1 MANRLKILLTGFEPY
16 GAYPENVSWA
26 VAEGVAACAVS
37 GVQVVVEQLPVSFRR
52 VGVALRAAVER
63 HRPDCVV
70 MLGQSAASADLK
82 LERVALN
89 LMDSAKGDNDG
100 YRPSEEPICAVGP
113 LARCTTLPL
122 KTLCHTV
129 GQHHRGVTISNMCG
143 LYVCN
148 RLYYEA
154 LQLATEM
161 PMEVLFVHLPL
172 FQGQRGVT
180 PREGQFTLVELT
192 ETLCTLLEAIRNEKN
207 TIFVKQELT
216 QQ

>member
-1 MANRLKILLTGFEPY
+1 MTKPIKILLTGFEPY

-26 VAEGVAACAVS
+26 VAEGVTACAVS
-37 GVQVVVEQLPVSFRR
+37 EAQVVAEQLPVSFRR
-52 VGVALRAAVER
+52 VGAALRAAVEH
-63 HRPDCVV
+63 HRPDCLV
-70 MLGQSAASADLK
+70 MLGQSPASTNVK

-100 YRPSEEPICAVGP
+100 YRPDEEPICAVGP
-113 LARCTTLPL
+113 LARSTTLPL
-122 KTLCHTV
+122 KTLCQAV
-129 GQHHRGVTISNMCG
+129 GQRHRGVTISNSCG

-154 LQLATEM
+154 LQLAAEM

-180 PREGQFTLVELT
+180 PREGQFTLAELT
-192 ETLCTLLEAIRNEKN
+192 ETLCTLLEAIRNEK
-207 TIFVKQELT
+207 ILSL
-216 QQ
+216 